1 MADPIITTGELLAGP
16 DGNALP
22 AQTQAA
28 EALSTAAADERGATL
43 PTGMSA
49 EEAARAKAAFDRQ
62 GALVP
67 PPPSVAQI
75 PTQLKPPSAG
85 VPPPPSAAATWMAN
99 TPYAESQSRAAA
111 AAKGLIDPVLGAA
124 QLGERVL
131 RAPLE
136 MSKWVGDKVRGTTS
150 EAPTYASD
158 EATRSIHN
166 VLGGYHPELSPKTE
180 IAGAAI
186 NPIGTGVGKALDAT
200 KGANL
205 YLKGAAAGV
214 AGGASAPV
222 DEVEKY
228 WGTKL
233 GDMGWGAALGA
244 GTSGI
249 SKVVG
254 ATLAPRVQK
263 AVETLK
269 AQGLDPS
276 KLTLGQ
282 LLGGKAASF
291 ENWVRDTLP
300 GSGIKPAQG
309 RGLREFQVAPLR
321 QVGQSVGHAID
332 EGAPIPKIAADLVG
346 GTDEQGNKVRGAVAD
361 TYAAGR
367 ASAPL
372 IPAKAVPNNAG
383 TGFRMNVGTPRVF
396 APLQKQGEEWAADGS
411 VAGKEARNLLA
422 ADLREAVKPF
432 KLDPAN
438 GSYHYADPTQLHDSI
453 KYLNGR
459 ITDVGKAATND
470 SGNPYHKKM
479 QDALI
484 VARNHLRD
492 LWENTDQG
500 SFDKI
505 RAADRAHG
513 AVQTLL
519 DAGKRATVPRG
530 GAYTPDDLLRASAL
544 GENARDVV
552 TRSTDYAPYAT
563 AGQEVFGHSPTG
575 GPMTLPQLVHM
586 LGTKGLGALG
596 AATAVGAGPLG
607 YPAVAAGAAGLGL
620 GSLAASRALY
630 GPTGQLGN
638 RWANSSEGRLALRDA
653 LESVPS
659 YLGGAASAKP

>member
-16 DGNALP
+16 DGNPLP
-22 AQTQAA
+22 ASVA
-28 EALSTAAADERGATL
+28 EAVAPGVGVSRPE
-43 PTGMSA
+43 GMTPEA
-49 EEAARAKAAFDRQ
+49 EARAKAAFDRQ
-62 GALVP
+62 SGAP
-67 PPPSVAQI
+67 PPPVVAPSVAQI
-75 PTQLKPPSAG
+75 PTQLKPKG
-85 VPPPPSAAATWMAN
+85 VPPPPSAAATWMRD

-111 AAKGLIDPVLGAA
+111 AAKGLIDPILGSA
-124 QLGERVL
+124 QLGERIL
-131 RAPLE
+131 RAPLTAA
-136 MSKWVGDKVRGTTS
+136 SWVGDKVRGAVP
-150 EAPTYASD
+150 EPPTYASD

-166 VLGGYHPELSPKTE
+166 VLGEYHPELSPKTE
-180 IAGAAI
+180 IAGAII
-186 NPIGTGVGKALDAT
+186 NPVGFGAGKAVTAA
-200 KGANL
+200 KGLGL
-205 YLKGAAAGV
+205 YGRGVTAGV
-214 AGGASAPV
+214 AGGAAAPV

-228 WGTKL
+228 WGAKL
-233 GDMGWGAALGA
+233 GDMGWGAAGGA
-244 GTSGI
+244 GATALAGTVG
-249 SKVVG
+249 KV
-254 ATLAPRVQK
+254 LAPRVQK
-263 AVETLK
+263 AIETLK

-300 GSGIKPAQG
+300 GSGIKPAQEAG
-309 RGLREFQVAPLR
+309 AREFVVAPYR

-332 EGAPIPKIAADLVG
+332 EGAPASKIAADIVG
-346 GTDEQGNKVRGAVAD
+346 GTDEQGNKMRGAIAD
-361 TYAAGR
+361 TYDAAR
-367 ASAPL
+367 STAPL

-396 APLQKQGEEWAADGS
+396 APLQKEGEEWAANGS

-432 KLDPAN
+432 KLDPVN
-438 GSYHYADPTQLHDSI
+438 GSYHYADPTDLHNSI

-459 ITDVGKAATND
+459 IADVGKAASTD

-484 VARNHLRD
+484 TARNHLRD
-492 LWENTDQG
+492 LWENTDAG
-500 SFDKI
+500 SFEKL
-505 RAADRAHG
+505 RAADNAHG

-519 DAGKRATVPRG
+519 DASKRATVPRG

-607 YPAVAAGAAGLGL
+607 YPAIAAGAAGLGL

-638 RWANSSEGRLALRDA
+638 RWANSSAGRLALRDA

-659 YLGGAASAKP
+659 YLGGAASTKP

>member
-1 MADPIITTGELLAGP
+1 MAEPLITTGELLATP
-16 DGNALP
+16 DGAPLP
-22 AQTQAA
+22 APVQQA
-28 EALSTAAADERGATL
+28 EAATVAATPPA
-43 PTGMSA
+43 GMSA
-49 EEAARAKAAFDRQ
+49 AEEARTHAAFDRQ
-62 GALVP
+62 GAPAPAV
-67 PPPSVAQI
+67 PSVAQI
-75 PTQLKPPSAG
+75 PTQLKPKG
-85 VPPPPSAAATWMAN
+85 VPPPPDSAATWMRD

-124 QLGERVL
+124 QMVERVA
-131 RAPLE
+131 RAPLTAGE
-136 MSKWVGDKVRGTTS
+136 WLRGKISGTVP
-150 EAPTYASD
+150 EAPTYATD

-166 VLGGYHPELSPKTE
+166 VLGEYHPELSPKTE
-180 IAGAAI
+180 IAGAAV
-186 NPIGTGVGKALDAT
+186 NPVGMGVGKALAT
-200 KGANL
+200 KGLGL
-205 YLKGAAAGV
+205 YTKGLTAGV
-214 AGGASAPV
+214 AGGAAAPV
-222 DEVEKY
+222 DDVEKY

-233 GDMGWGAALGA
+233 ADMGWGAAA
-244 GTSGI
+244 GVGSTALANTVG
-249 SKVVG
+249 KV
-254 ATLAPRVQK
+254 LAPRVQK
-263 AVETLK
+263 AIETLR

-300 GSGIKPAQG
+300 GSGIKPAQEAG
-309 RGLREFQVAPLR
+309 AREFQVAPLR

-332 EGAPIPKIAADLVG
+332 EKAPIPKIAADLVG
-346 GTDEQGNKVRGAVAD
+346 GADAQGNRVAGAID
-361 TYAAGR
+361 NTYAEARAG
-367 ASAPL
+367 APL

-396 APLQKQGEEWAADGS
+396 APLQKEGEEWAADGS
-411 VAGKEARNLLA
+411 KAGKEARNLLA

-432 KLDPAN
+432 KLDPVN

-459 ITDVGKAATND
+459 IADVSKAASTD

-492 LWENTDQG
+492 LWENTDAA
-500 SFDKI
+500 SFAKL
-505 RAADRAHG
+505 RAADNAHG

-519 DAGKRATVPRG
+519 EAGKRATVPRG

-563 AGQEVFGHSPTG
+563 AGQEVFGHAPSG
-575 GPMTLPQLVHM
+575 GPMTAGQM
-586 LGTKGLGALG
+586 ARIAATKGL
-596 AATAVGAGPLG
+596 AASAAVGAGTLG
-607 YPAVAAGAAGLGL
+607 TMGHPAVAAGAAGLGL

-630 GPTGQLGN
+630 GAPALGN
-638 RWANSSEGRLALRDA
+638 HWANSSPLRLAARDS
-653 LESVPS
+653 LERVPS
-659 YLGGAASAKP
+659 YLGGAEGAKP